1 MFCLFHSLLYVYW
14 LNFVDWGNYYVPSKN
29 VVRGSIMNL
38 FFLCV
43 CVCEQ
48 KESEALHKR
57 EVQLRERE
65 RALRDAEKLSHT
77 TDIIIDKVVTQ
88 EVENRCQAVTEVK
101 FFSWLH
107 VNVNGWF
114 EYHLWFYDK
123 LSCTSNLIGSCL
135 WSDG

>member
-1 MFCLFHSLLYVYW
+1 M
-14 LNFVDWGNYYVPSKN
+14 
-29 VVRGSIMNL
+29 
-38 FFLCV
+38 CV

-101 FFSWLH
+101 FFPDYMSMSMA
-107 VNVNGWF
+107 G
-114 EYHLWFYDK
+114 
-123 LSCTSNLIGSCL
+123 LSTIFDFMIS
-135 WSDG
+135 

>member
-1 MFCLFHSLLYVYW
+1 M
-14 LNFVDWGNYYVPSKN
+14 
-29 VVRGSIMNL
+29 
-38 FFLCV
+38 CV

-101 FFSWLH
+101 FFS
-107 VNVNGWF
+107 
-114 EYHLWFYDK
+114 
-123 LSCTSNLIGSCL
+123 
-135 WSDG
+135 

>member
-1 MFCLFHSLLYVYW
+1 
-14 LNFVDWGNYYVPSKN
+14 
-29 VVRGSIMNL
+29 MNL
-38 FFLCV
+38 FFLCVCV

-101 FFSWLH
+101 FFS
-107 VNVNGWF
+107 
-114 EYHLWFYDK
+114 
-123 LSCTSNLIGSCL
+123 
-135 WSDG
+135 

>member
-1 MFCLFHSLLYVYW
+1 
-14 LNFVDWGNYYVPSKN
+14 
-29 VVRGSIMNL
+29 MNL

-88 EVENRCQAVTEVK
+88 EVENRCHAVTEVK
-101 FFSWLH
+101 FFS
-107 VNVNGWF
+107 
-114 EYHLWFYDK
+114 
-123 LSCTSNLIGSCL
+123 
-135 WSDG
+135 

>member
-1 MFCLFHSLLYVYW
+1 M
-14 LNFVDWGNYYVPSKN
+14 
-29 VVRGSIMNL
+29 
-38 FFLCV
+38 
-43 CVCEQ
+43 CEQ

-135 WSDG
+135 WSDGQMTLPLTLNSDKWPRQNFSLWYQYNIKQTSDENKEKYQLEDY